1 MKKPS
6 VHVTDHAVIRYLER
20 VMGLDVEA
28 LRREIGR
35 KAQVALEHPG
45 ATGVVVEGF
54 AYRLVEGRVVT
65 IAPRCQP
72 DRHTGHTGRKGG
84 RGRCDD

>member
-6 VHVTDHAVIRYLER
+6 LHVTDHAIVRYLER

-35 KAQVALEHPG
+35 KAQLALEHPG

-54 AYRLVEGRVVT
+54 AYRLVENRVVT

-72 DRHTGHTGRKGG
+72 DRHTGRKGG
-84 RGRCDD
+84 KGVRDD